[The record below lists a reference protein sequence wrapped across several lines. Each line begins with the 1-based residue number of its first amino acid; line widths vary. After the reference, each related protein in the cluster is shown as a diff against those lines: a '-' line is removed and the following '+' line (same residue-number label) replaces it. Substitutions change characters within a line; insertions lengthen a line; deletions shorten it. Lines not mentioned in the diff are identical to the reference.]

1 MVSREFKEKLW
12 TERYKKFPK
21 PEFKKKNPIQVR
33 LNDLTRAVMSEVL
46 DVNPK
51 QVIQA
56 VMELA
61 SYMKTIGMGREAYVA
76 IMENLEIMAAE
87 AGRPPGE
94 IKKYIRNKNYYLG
107 KSNIM
112 VL

>member
-12 TERYKKFPK
+12 AERYKKFPK
-21 PEFKKKNPIQVR
+21 PEFKKKNPIQEK
-33 LNDLTRAVMSEVL
+33 LNTLTKSVMTEVL
-46 DVNPK
+46 NVNPK

-61 SYMKTIGMGREAYVA
+61 SYMKTIGMGKDAYVA
-76 IMENLEIMAAE
+76 IMENLEIMATE

-94 IKKYIRNKNYYLG
+94 IRKYIRNKEYYLG